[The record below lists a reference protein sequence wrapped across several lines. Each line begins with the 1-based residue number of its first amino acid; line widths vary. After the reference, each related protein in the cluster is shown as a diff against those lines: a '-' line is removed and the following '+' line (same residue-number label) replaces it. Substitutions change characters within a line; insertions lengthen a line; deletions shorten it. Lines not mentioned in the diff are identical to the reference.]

1 MNHGRKCYCDRHY
14 LLQYGEILT
23 INNLF
28 LTINNLQAVVF
39 TYFEHVPISR
49 VLMNS
54 IISLFQNIFVNS
66 VNTQVF
72 LLYIHDVL
80 IYISLVYI
88 CLFWNY
94 PLSTIKVHT
103 ACPIKVIKVLH
114 SLRVKSNL
122 IYTTYHVRK
131 SLSI

>member
-1 MNHGRKCYCDRHY
+1 M
-14 LLQYGEILT
+14 
-23 INNLF
+23 
-28 LTINNLQAVVF
+28 
-39 TYFEHVPISR
+39 
-49 VLMNS
+49 
-54 IISLFQNIFVNS
+54 FVNS

-103 ACPIKVIKVLH
+103 ACPFKIIKALH
-114 SLRVKSNL
+114 SLRVKSNFD
-122 IYTTYHVRK
+122 IYYLPRK
-131 SLSI
+131 